1 LQRQVAYGVIAGL
14 LAIFCITA
22 PYARLQLQPVTAFV
36 PIQATIIVVNDLII
50 AALIISQF
58 WVVRW
63 TWLLVL
69 ADGYLFSALFFASYT
84 LTFPGVFA
92 PLGFLGA
99 RLQTAAWLAV
109 LWHLGLPIG
118 LIIALF
124 VRGSRETTG
133 ITQRSPG
140 SAIALSFA
148 LVTAIVCGLTWA
160 VLAYDEIMPPI
171 LMNDFQRFQSI
182 IPVMVPIM
190 ALDVI
195 AFLWLW
201 RKGRSVLDLWLM
213 VMCVTWLFEVTLG
226 GLLAGSRYSV
236 GWYAGRI
243 FQMVATY
250 TVLLLL
256 LSETTALHANMV
268 RATIQRRGA
277 RQARQ
282 IAMDAMAASIGH
294 EIKQPLTAMMANASA
309 GILQL
314 TKPEPDLEEMHSAF
328 SDIVAEGG
336 RIKAIIGGV
345 RTMFK
350 KSAHDR
356 RPLDVNRVI
365 RDALG
370 AVELDL
376 SLQRVTVETDLDSDL
391 PPVLADSGQL
401 HQVFVNLFTNAMEAM
416 SVVAGRRSVLTVR
429 SGIGA
434 GSSDI
439 AVTVEDTGVGIAD
452 TDSGR
457 IFEPFFSTKVA
468 GSGVGLTICQVII
481 EAHGGTLHDSPN
493 KPFGAI
499 FRVTLPKGGD
509 E

>member
-1 LQRQVAYGVIAGL
+1 M
-14 LAIFCITA
+14 
-22 PYARLQLQPVTAFV
+22 
-36 PIQATIIVVNDLII
+36 
-50 AALIISQF
+50 
-58 WVVRW
+58 
-63 TWLLVL
+63 
-69 ADGYLFSALFFASYT
+69 
-84 LTFPGVFA
+84 
-92 PLGFLGA
+92 
-99 RLQTAAWLAV
+99 
-109 LWHLGLPIG
+109 G
-118 LIIALF
+118 LIIAML

-133 ITQRSPG
+133 ICQRSPG
-140 SAIALSFA
+140 SAIALSIA

-160 VLAYDEIMPPI
+160 VLAYDEILPRI
-171 LMNDFQRFQSI
+171 FMNSFQRFQSI
-182 IPVMVPIM
+182 IRRTWYRSWRWTSLHSV
-190 ALDVI
+190 
-195 AFLWLW
+195 WLW

-213 VMCVTWLFEVTLG
+213 VMCVTWLFEITLG

-236 GWYAGRI
+236 GWYTGRI

-256 LSETTALHANMV
+256 LSETTALYANMV

-309 GILQL
+309 GMLQL

-356 RPLDVNRVI
+356 RPLDVNKVI
-365 RDALG
+365 RDALA

-376 SLQRVTVETDLDSDL
+376 SLQRVTVETDLDNDL

-401 HQVFVNLFTNAMEAM
+401 HQVFVNLITNALEAM
-416 SVVAGRRSVLTVR
+416 SVVAGRPLRVDGQIRDCGRLFR
-429 SGIGA
+429 HRGHRGRYRRRNSGH
-434 GSSDI
+434 
-439 AVTVEDTGVGIAD
+439 
-452 TDSGR
+452 R
-457 IFEPFFSTKVA
+457 
-468 GSGVGLTICQVII
+468 
-481 EAHGGTLHDSPN
+481 
-493 KPFGAI
+493 
-499 FRVTLPKGGD
+499 
-509 E
+509 